1 MKHLSRNFILFVA
14 SLVTA
19 AGPVIAAP
27 VAVAR
32 VKAPPLPPGSQK
44 AQLQMGMNPMEVARA
59 RHAHKK
65 PKKDKTLDDT
75 RTSLVVPTPAAT
87 PAK

>member
-1 MKHLSRNFILFVA
+1 VKHLSRNFILLMA

-19 AGPVIAAP
+19 AGPVAA
-27 VAVAR
+27 AV

-44 AQLQMGMNPMEVARA
+44 VKLQIGMDPLETARA
-59 RHAHKK
+59 KHAHKK
-65 PKKDKTLDDT
+65 PKKDKKLDDT